1 MTPVLVICAYLSLL
15 IILGLISNRYFRGGA
30 ADYFVASRSIG
41 PFVLFMSIYGTT
53 MTAFAMIGS
62 TAETYQMGVG
72 TFGKLASWSALVHS
86 ACFFLIGVP
95 LWSLGKRHGY
105 MTQVEFFRDRFESR
119 AIGYVLF
126 PLLVGL
132 LIPYFLIG
140 LLGAGSVV
148 SGVTANAFPETFPGT
163 AGAIP
168 PALTAAVI
176 SAVVLFY
183 IFVGGVRSAA
193 WANTFQTLVFI
204 GMGLLAFWLIAD
216 RLGGMQAASAAA
228 NPAKAVR
235 EGNMG
240 ELQFFSYGLIPLS
253 AAMFPHLFQNFLTA
267 RSAKTFRLLLIGH
280 PLCMILT
287 WVPCVLIGFWATGAL
302 VPGAGTPVVP
312 AGASP
317 NAVLGLMVGQL
328 TTPLISGLVTAGV
341 LAAIM
346 SSLDSQFVAVGTMF
360 TRDVV
365 VHHFGRARFSDTAML
380 WLARGFVVCIVVIT
394 YLLTLLEPRQIFALG
409 IWCFS
414 GYAAL
419 FPLVFAAIY
428 WKRATRA
435 GAFASVFVTAVVW
448 FALFAASDFGAD
460 RKFLIGGMLPV
471 TAMLATCA
479 ITLVIVSLL
488 TKPPSP
494 DTLARFFPSKR
505 HEHSHSPVS
514 SIR

>member
-1 MTPVLVICAYLSLL
+1 MTPVIIIGAYLALL
-15 IILGLISNRYFRGGA
+15 IGLALLSNRYFRGGA
-30 ADYFVASRSIG
+30 ADYFVASRSLG
-41 PFVLFMSIYGTT
+41 PFVLFMAVYGTT
-53 MTAFAMIGS
+53 MTAFAMVGS
-62 TAETYQMGVG
+62 TAETYEIGIG

-105 MTQVEFFRDRFESR
+105 MTQVEFFRDRFQSPG
-119 AIGYVLF
+119 IGYVLF

-148 SGVTANAFPETFPGT
+148 SGVTVNAFPDLFVSTK
-163 AGAIP
+163 GAIP
-168 PALTAAVI
+168 PALTSAVI

-183 IFVGGVRSAA
+183 IFIGGARSAA

-204 GMGLLAFWLIAD
+204 GMGLLAFWLIAVK
-216 RLGGMQAASAAA
+216 LGGMESASQLA

-235 EGNMG
+235 EGNMT

-267 RSAKTFRLLLIGH
+267 RSAKTFKLLLVGH
-280 PLCMILT
+280 PICMILT

-302 VPGAGTPVVP
+302 MPGTDTAVIP
-312 AGASP
+312 AGASA
-317 NAVLGLMVGQL
+317 NAVLGLMVGKL
-328 TTPLISGLVTAGV
+328 TTPIISGLVTAGI

-365 VHHFGRARFSDTAML
+365 VQQFGRNRFSDTQMV
-380 WLARGFVVCIVVIT
+380 WLARGFIVCIVIIT
-394 YLLTLLEPRQIFALG
+394 FLLTLIETRQIFALG

-419 FPLVFAAIY
+419 SPLVFAAIY
-428 WKRATRA
+428 WKRTTRA
-435 GAFASVFVTAVVW
+435 GAFAAVYLTAAVWLGLFV
-448 FALFAASDFGAD
+448 ASDYGAD

-471 TAMLATCA
+471 TAMLATCV
-479 ITLVIVSLL
+479 ITLVVVSLL
-488 TKPPSP
+488 TKPPS
-494 DTLARFFPSKR
+494 DETLAKFFPPKTA
-505 HEHSHSPVS
+505 
-514 SIR
+514 

>member
-1 MTPVLVICAYLSLL
+1 MIPILIIGVYLL
-15 IILGLISNRYFRGGA
+15 IVMGLGLVSNRYSRGGA
-30 ADYFVASRSIG
+30 ADFFVASRSLG
-41 PFVLFMSIYGTT
+41 PFVLFMAVYGTT
-53 MTAFAMIGS
+53 MTAFAMVGS
-62 TAETYQMGVG
+62 TAETFEIGVG

-105 MTQVEFFRDRFESR
+105 MTQIEFFRDRFDSR

-148 SGVTANAFPETFPGT
+148 GGVTANAFPEQFPST
-163 AGAIP
+163 HGAV
-168 PALTAAVI
+168 PAPLTAAVI
-176 SAVVLFY
+176 SIVVLFY
-183 IFVGGVRSAA
+183 IFMGGARSAA

-204 GMGLLAFWLIAD
+204 SMGLVAFWLIAE
-216 RLGGMQAASAAA
+216 RLGGLEAASARA

-280 PLCMILT
+280 PICMILT
-287 WVPCVLIGFWATGAL
+287 WLPCVLIGLWATGA
-302 VPGAGTPVVP
+302 VMPGTDIAVIPPGS
-312 AGASP
+312 SP

-328 TTPLISGLVTAGV
+328 TTPFVAGLVAAGV

-360 TRDVV
+360 TRDIV
-365 VHHFGRARFSDTAML
+365 VHHFGGARFTDTALL
-380 WLARGFVVCIVVIT
+380 WMARGFIVALVIVT
-394 YLLTLLEPRQIFALG
+394 YLLTLVETRQIFALG
-409 IWCFS
+409 TWCFS

-419 FPLVFAAIY
+419 SPLVFAAIY
-428 WKRATRA
+428 WKRTTKAA
-435 GAFASVFVTAVVW
+435 AFASVFLTTIVW
-448 FALFAASDFGAD
+448 FGLFVASDYGAN
-460 RKFLIGGMLPV
+460 RQFLIGGMLPV
-471 TAMLATCA
+471 ALMLATCV
-479 ITLVIVSLL
+479 ITLVTVSLL
-488 TKPPSP
+488 TKPPARS
-494 DTLARFFPSKR
+494 TLARFFNLKP
-505 HEHSHSPVS
+505 
-514 SIR
+514 I